1 MAGFVGKPS
10 PKEENNL
17 VFNGQS
23 SLRRDGRCGLRST
36 RHHAVSGSSDSLS
49 CLSVEPD
56 GFAAYVLPNI
66 FVYFWISPPIL
77 PYGSHRNSCR
87 YSRVTFAMPL
97 FVGVNC
103 EERGGEIT
111 LPRAPPGNFKR
122 TLPPLILRINY
133 SFFFFFFKYYIT
145 TIFI

>member
-56 GFAAYVLPNI
+56 GFAAYV
-66 FVYFWISPPIL
+66 
-77 PYGSHRNSCR
+77 
-87 YSRVTFAMPL
+87 FAEHICL
-97 FVGVNC
+97 FLDLS
-103 EERGGEIT
+103 T
-111 LPRAPPGNFKR
+111 
-122 TLPPLILRINY
+122 
-133 SFFFFFFKYYIT
+133 YIT
-145 TIFI
+145 VRFAP